1 MPPKIPPLRVVG
13 APPVERGTAAAE
25 SWSTSVEPFRNNF
38 VHHNLRDGI
47 WYDTDKSGYAY
58 VLVHGAGGTDVDN
71 IARRLEG
78 HVTNLESVPERIRRL
93 GLAPPEG
100 PTAA

>member
-1 MPPKIPPLRVVG
+1 VPHHWIRIPTDTPPEIEGFADNPHGYEQAVAGIVLDG
-13 APPVERGTAAAE
+13 GGG
-25 SWSTSVEPFRNNF
+25 F
-38 VHHNLRDGI
+38 DGI

-58 VLVHGAGGTDVDN
+58 VLVHGAGGTDVDK